1 MLTPSA
7 EEFFVNLSVLEWTS
21 LSFGLG
27 GMLAYV
33 ALFNILLRR
42 GLRSEFPFLV
52 TYAAFSA
59 CANLFLFVV
68 FLSSG
73 SNTPLYFYSWWGLN
87 TVTLLL
93 EFGVMYEVFSNV
105 LKPFTA
111 LVDLGKMLFRWAA
124 VFLLLV
130 ASLNAFATAGSG
142 MTKCIA
148 AVALIERNLRL
159 IQCGLLLLFF
169 LFERRLALSWRTH
182 SVSLAIGLG
191 ISAAL
196 SLSFTFI
203 RLHLTAWA
211 GALDLIGASSA
222 FGIVVYWTVCFSRT
236 QTAGQTVMDSPS
248 KLIFQRWNEAL
259 MSTPLIEDKNPALAT
274 VDSFLPGIEK
284 TVDRVLARKIAN

>member
-1 MLTPSA
+1 MLTPSG

-33 ALFNILLRR
+33 ALFWMLLRR

-68 FLSSG
+68 FLRSG
-73 SNTPLYFYSWWGLN
+73 SNTSLYFYSWWALN

-111 LVDLGKMLFRWAA
+111 LVDLGKILFRWAA
-124 VFLLLV
+124 VFLLVV
-130 ASLNAFATAGSG
+130 ASLNAYATAGSG

-159 IQCGLLLLFF
+159 IQCGLLFLFF
-169 LFERRLALSWRTH
+169 LFEKRLALSWRSH

-203 RLHLTAWA
+203 RVHLTAWS
-211 GALDLIGASSA
+211 GTLDLIDASSA
-222 FGIVVYWTVCFSRT
+222 FGIVVYWTVCFARIQPT
-236 QTAGQTVMDSPS
+236 GQTVLDSPS
-248 KLIFQRWNEAL
+248 RLIFQRWNEAL
-259 MSTPLIEDKNPALAT
+259 LSAPMTEDKNPALAT